1 MPRAERSHL
10 QKWTF
15 LVLFAGA
22 LYAFW
27 RTLEPI
33 WVPVLLGLVIAVGVH
48 PLHEKIVRKL
58 HGRHP
63 GLPAA
68 GLTALV
74 MAASLAIMG
83 FLIFV
88 VGHRVVDFARQLSDR
103 YQHKGAVGLLGRD
116 VASLLSRFG
125 LSAEDIQQRVADTAR
140 EVATWAGKGATGIVT
155 GLFSAIFIFIFTALT
170 SYYLLKEGNDGTSWL
185 VEMVPLPDGQV
196 REIVADVRDVVR
208 AMLLS
213 TGLLAIY
220 QGVIAG
226 VGYWIFGVD
235 GALVWAALTAVASIM
250 PAVGTALV
258 WVPVGLVTMATGH
271 FGRGLGVL
279 AWGAVLVVFVADYVL
294 RPRLVGTRIR

>member
-1 MPRAERSHL
+1 MPRAERTHL

-48 PLHEKIVRKL
+48 PLHEKILRRL
-58 HGRHP
+58 RGRHP

-74 MAASLAIMG
+74 MACSLALLA

-88 VGHRVVDFARQLSDR
+88 VGHRMVDFAHELSDR
-103 YQHKGAVGLLGRD
+103 YQHKGAVGLLGGD
-116 VASLLSRFG
+116 VSRLLGRLG
-125 LSAEDIQQRVADTAR
+125 LSADDLQQRVADTAK
-140 EVATWAGKGATGIVT
+140 EVATWAGKGATSILA
-155 GLFSAIFIFIFTALT
+155 GLFGAVFVFIFTALT
-170 SYYLLKEGNDGTSWL
+170 SYYLLKEGKDGTSWL
-185 VEMVPLPDGQV
+185 VEMVPLPNGQV
-196 REIVADVRDVVR
+196 SEIVADVRDVVR

-213 TGLLAIY
+213 TGLLALY
-220 QGVIAG
+220 QGLIAG

-235 GALVWAALTAVASIM
+235 GALVWAALTGIASIL

-258 WVPVGLVTMATGH
+258 WAPVG
-271 FGRGLGVL
+271 
-279 AWGAVLVVFVADYVL
+279 VVMM
-294 RPRLVGTRIR
+294 